1 MTSDVDT
8 SEQSDTS
15 KDSDKLLRNKNS
27 SRFSSRFGKYF
38 GKLSKGT
45 RNKETGKP
53 NEEGKDAASKKSDV
67 NDTSLRRSD
76 RKVPSLRNSYTK
88 DPSLK
93 QSNTKDSALKKSE
106 TRKNKTYM
114 NQIKKRAEG
123 NLQIKA
129 QDKGPQT
136 VRENKRGRNVSDARS
151 KSRLVAPELDSDSEG
166 KEKNLK
172 RGVLDRRSSNKV
184 VGPNN
189 RLRKNPSV
197 TFSPTVTCT
206 TDSRPLHTANKAKST
221 AHKGAVISVNARAR
235 HVVASETSDTD
246 STTQELPMV

>member
-1 MTSDVDT
+1 MDT

-53 NEEGKDAASKKSDV
+53 NEEGKDAALKKSDV
-67 NDTSLRRSD
+67 NDATLRRSD

-123 NLQIKA
+123 NLQT

-136 VRENKRGRNVSDARS
+136 VRENKRGRNVNDARS

-166 KEKNLK
+166 KEQNLK
-172 RGVLDRRSSNKV
+172 RGVSDRRSSNKV

-221 AHKGAVISVNARAR
+221 THKGAVIPVNARAR

-246 STTQELPMV
+246 STTQELPVV

>member
-53 NEEGKDAASKKSDV
+53 NEEGKDAALKKSGM
-67 NDTSLRRSD
+67 NDTTLRRSD
-76 RKVPSLRNSYTK
+76 RKDPSLRNSYTK
-88 DPSLK
+88 DPLK
-93 QSNTKDSALKKSE
+93 QSNTKDSTLKKSE

-136 VRENKRGRNVSDARS
+136 VRENKRGRNVGDARS

-166 KEKNLK
+166 KEQHLK
-172 RGVLDRRSSNKV
+172 RGVSDRRSSSKV
-184 VGPNN
+184 VGPDN

-206 TDSRPLHTANKAKST
+206 TDSRPLHTTNKAKST
-221 AHKGAVISVNARAR
+221 THKGAVIPVNPRAR

>member
-53 NEEGKDAASKKSDV
+53 NEEGKDAALKKSGM
-67 NDTSLRRSD
+67 NDTTLRRSD
-76 RKVPSLRNSYTK
+76 RKDPSLRNSYTK
-88 DPSLK
+88 DPLK
-93 QSNTKDSALKKSE
+93 QSNTKDSTLKKSE

-136 VRENKRGRNVSDARS
+136 VRENKRGRNVGDARS

-166 KEKNLK
+166 KEQHLK
-172 RGVLDRRSSNKV
+172 RGVSDRRSSSKV
-184 VGPNN
+184 VGPDN

-221 AHKGAVISVNARAR
+221 THKGAVIPVNPRAR

>member
-1 MTSDVDT
+1 MTSDQDT

-15 KDSDKLLRNKNS
+15 KDSDKLFRNRN
-27 SRFSSRFGKYF
+27 RFSSRFGKYF

-53 NEEGKDAASKKSDV
+53 NEEGKDVGLKKSGV
-67 NDTSLRRSD
+67 NDTSLRRND
-76 RKVPSLRNSYTK
+76 RKDPFLRNSYTK

-106 TRKNKTYM
+106 TRKNKNYM
-114 NQIKKRAEG
+114 NHIKKRAEG
-123 NLQIKA
+123 NLQSKA

-166 KEKNLK
+166 KEQHLK
-172 RGVLDRRSSNKV
+172 RGILDRKSSSKV

-206 TDSRPLHTANKAKST
+206 TDSVPLHTANTAKST
-221 AHKGAVISVNARAR
+221 TNKGALTPVNPCAR

-246 STTQELPMV
+246 STTQELPVV